1 MSPCIKYNTLWRK
14 SEFFSRLFGNMGGT
28 LIFNMVKNRFAGVF
42 YIGKTVTKNFLLKN
56 FQIFLRHRGP
66 ISEGDEADFPKIG
79 PKSDIFNFSKFS
91 KILIFS
97 GFCVFFINILGNFR
111 KKNTFFVKIFN
122 IFVLKIKFQRKISRN
137 LRYSTSEIYRHTE

>member
-14 SEFFSRLFGNMGGT
+14 SAFFSRLFGNMGGT

-42 YIGKTVTKNFLLKN
+42 YIGKTFFKNFLLKN
-56 FQIFLRHRGP
+56 FQIFLHHRGP

-79 PKSDIFNFSKFS
+79 PKSDIFNFSEFS

-97 GFCVFFINILGNFR
+97 GFWKLIFNILEISE
-111 KKNTFFVKIFN
+111 KNTFFVKHFN
-122 IFVLKIKFQRKISRN
+122 IFGF
-137 LRYSTSEIYRHTE
+137 